1 MILITGG
8 AGYIGSHVNKELHKE
23 GYDTVV
29 LDNLNN
35 GYSDAV
41 KWGKFVQGDLADIN
55 ELDSIFKK
63 YDIEGVM
70 HFAGF
75 ISVGES
81 VEFPAKYYKNNYKN
95 TLGLLKVMNRNSVNK
110 FIFSSTAAVYGN
122 PKKIPIT
129 ENHPLN
135 PINPYGK
142 SKLMVELA
150 LERQLKLN
158 SDFKYSALRYFN
170 ASGADIDG
178 EIGERH
184 NPETHLIPLVL
195 EVASGKRDSIS
206 VFGED
211 YDTSDGTCIR
221 DYIHVTDLAQAHI
234 KAFEYLN
241 LDESENRDL
250 NTNSN
255 INLNRNS
262 NINSDISLSTNSN
275 INSDISLSTNSNEN
289 SNENNSNVFNL
300 GNGNGFSVKEVIDV
314 CEDVTGTD
322 IKREILGRR
331 DGDPAILIADSKKA
345 KDILKWS
352 PEFADLEKIVKTAW
366 NWHKKQD

>member
-8 AGYIGSHVNKELHKE
+8 AGYIGSHVNKQLHKE

-29 LDNLNN
+29 LDNLSN
-35 GYSDAV
+35 GYEDAV
-41 KWGKFVQGDLADIN
+41 KWGEFVKCDLSDTN
-55 ELDSIFKK
+55 EIDSLFKK

-81 VEFPAKYYKNNYKN
+81 VEYPAKYYKNNYKN
-95 TLGLLKVMNRNSVNK
+95 TLGLLKIMKENSVNK

-122 PKKIPIT
+122 PIEVPIT

-150 LERQLKLN
+150 LEREAN
-158 SDFKYSALRYFN
+158 STSSDFRYSALRYFN

-184 NPETHLIPLVL
+184 NPETHLIPLIL
-195 EVASGKRDSIS
+195 DAATKKRDNIAI
-206 VFGED
+206 FGDD
-211 YDTSDGTCIR
+211 YNTHDGTCIR

-234 KAFEYLN
+234 KAFEYL
-241 LDESENRDL
+241 DSEIYD
-250 NTNSN
+250 SK
-255 INLNRNS
+255 
-262 NINSDISLSTNSN
+262 
-275 INSDISLSTNSNEN
+275 NEN
-289 SNENNSNVFNL
+289 IFNL
-300 GNGNGFSVKEVIDV
+300 GNGNGFSVKKVIDV
-314 CEDVTGTD
+314 CEKVTGNE
-322 IKREILGRR
+322 IKRKVLERR
-331 DGDPAILIADSKKA
+331 DGDPAILVADSKRA
-345 KDILKWS
+345 RNTLKWK
-352 PEFADLEKIVKTAW
+352 PEFDDLEKIVETAW
-366 NWHKKQD
+366 NWHKKKN